1 MRFKTFFIVRPLTV
15 LLLINKSDLAP
26 NKRTKERKMR
36 HENFETLFNGFHFIA
51 SHEKRIIAVKITP
64 FVPSVSML
72 ALVI

>member
-1 MRFKTFFIVRPLTV
+1 
-15 LLLINKSDLAP
+15 
-26 NKRTKERKMR
+26 MR

-72 ALVI
+72 ALVIWLMIEMDIDLGTGVSRGDASNTRGPKFTVNHR